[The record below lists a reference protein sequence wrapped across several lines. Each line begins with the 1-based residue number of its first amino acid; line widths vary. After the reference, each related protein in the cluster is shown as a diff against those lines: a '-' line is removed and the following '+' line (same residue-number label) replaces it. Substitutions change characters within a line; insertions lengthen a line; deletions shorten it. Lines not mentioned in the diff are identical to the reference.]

1 MRVFS
6 ATLATETNT
15 FAPMP
20 TGLSSFKERG
30 YYKAGQ
36 HPDHMSFFAG
46 PLWAAR
52 LRGKAQGWTLLE
64 GVVAAAQPSGT
75 TTRAAYEALR
85 DELLAD
91 LKAALPVDM
100 VLLGL
105 HGAMVADGYD
115 DCEGDLLQRVRA
127 IVGPKVVVGAEL
139 DPHNHLSAAMV
150 EHADVLVAFKEY
162 PHTDILERALELVDL
177 CQAKAEGRIA
187 PVASVVDTGGLVVM
201 HTSREPARGFV
212 DRMHG
217 AGGPG
222 RHPVHLGQP
231 RFPLGRRAR
240 HGHQGAGLQRCQADP
255 GRRTG
260 QALARQLADELTA
273 LRHALEVPMP
283 GIDEALDQALAFD
296 GGPVVLADGADNPG
310 GGAPGDSTFILQR
323 LLERGISNACI
334 GPLWDPVAARIA
346 FDAGVGASLTLRI
359 GGKIGPLSGAPLD
372 LRVTVKALRP
382 ELMMTG
388 LSNTPT
394 AMGDSALVECNGVE
408 ILLCSLRNQAM
419 GSDLFTNIGVD
430 LAAKKHHRGQVLAA
444 LLRLVL
450 EGGEEGDLRRRA
462 GRGDGGPEDPALQ
475 EDPPAE
481 VADRLISPPSAATGP
496 RPWPPRARPTG
507 RSAPACRRAR
517 AAPRRRARSPGRRRR
532 RPSGSSPPS

>member
-20 TGLSSFKERG
+20 TGLAGFKERG

-52 LRGKAQGWTLLE
+52 LRGKAQGWELVE
-64 GVVAAAQPSGT
+64 GMVAAAQPSGT

-91 LKAALPVDM
+91 LQAALPVDM

-115 DCEGDLLQRVRA
+115 DCEGDLLLRVRA
-127 IVGPKVVVGAEL
+127 IVGPQVVVGAEL
-139 DPHNHLSAAMV
+139 DPHNHLSEAMV
-150 EHADVLVAFKEY
+150 QNADVLIAFKEY

-177 CQAKAEGRIA
+177 CQAKAEGRVQPRA
-187 PVASVVDTGGLVVM
+187 AVADTGGLVVI
-201 HTSREPARGFV
+201 HTSRQPARGFV
-212 DRMHG
+212 DRIQTLEGKDSILSISISHG
-217 AGGPG
+217 
-222 RHPVHLGQP
+222 
-231 RFPLGRRAR
+231 FPWGDVPDMGTKVLVYSDAR
-240 HGHQGAGLQRCQADP
+240 VDADGARGA
-255 GRRTG
+255 
-260 QALARQLADELTA
+260 ALARQLADELTA
-273 LRHALEVPMP
+273 LRHELEVPMP
-283 GIDEALDQALAFD
+283 GIDQALDEALAFD

-323 LLERGISNACI
+323 LLERGIGNACI

-346 FDAGVGASLTLRI
+346 FEAGAGATLNLRI

-372 LRVTVKALRP
+372 LRVTVQAVQP

-388 LSNTPT
+388 LADTPT
-394 AMGDSALVECNGVE
+394 AMGDSAVVRCQGVD

-419 GSDLFTNIGVD
+419 GSDVFTNIGVD
-430 LAAKKHHRGQVLAA
+430 LAAKKIIVVKSSQHFYASFSKLAKK
-444 LLRLVL
+444 VIY
-450 EGGEEGDLRRRA
+450 
-462 GRGDGGPEDPALQ
+462 
-475 EDPPAE
+475 
-481 VADRLISPPSAATGP
+481 V
-496 RPWPPRARPTG
+496 
-507 RSAPACRRAR
+507 
-517 AAPRRRARSPGRRRR
+517 AAPGAVTVDLKTLPYRKIR
-532 RPSGSSPPS
+532 RPKWPID

>member
-20 TGLSSFKERG
+20 TGLSGFKERG
-30 YYKAGQ
+30 YWKAGQ

-52 LRGKAQGWTLLE
+52 LRGKPAGWTLIE
-64 GVVAAAQPSGT
+64 GMVAGAQPSGT

-91 LKAALPVDM
+91 LRAALPVDM

-127 IVGPKVVVGAEL
+127 IVGPKVVVGAEV
-139 DPHNHLSAAMV
+139 DPHNHLSEAMV
-150 EHADVLVAFKEY
+150 QNADLLVAFKEY

-177 CQAKAEGRIA
+177 CQAKAEGRVQPRA
-187 PVASVVDTGGLVVM
+187 AVADTGGLVVM
-201 HTSREPARGFV
+201 HTSRQPARGFV
-212 DRMHG
+212 DRIQALEGQDGILSISISHG
-217 AGGPG
+217 
-222 RHPVHLGQP
+222 
-231 RFPLGRRAR
+231 FPWGDVPDMGTKVLVYSDAR
-240 HGHQGAGLQRCQADP
+240 VDADGTRGA
-255 GRRTG
+255 
-260 QALARQLADELTA
+260 ALARQLADELTA
-273 LRHALEVPMP
+273 LRHALDVPMP
-283 GIDEALDQALAFD
+283 GIDEALDQALAFE

-323 LLERGISNACI
+323 LLERGIGNAVV

-346 FDAGVGASLTLRI
+346 FEAGAGATLNLRI

-372 LRVTVKALRP
+372 LQVTVQAVQP

-388 LSNTPT
+388 LADTPT
-394 AMGDSALVECNGVE
+394 AMGDSAVVRCQGGD
-408 ILLCSLRNQAM
+408 ILLCGLRNQAM
-419 GSDLFTNIGVD
+419 GSDVFTNIGVD
-430 LAAKKHHRGQVLAA
+430 LGAKKIIVVKSSQHFYASFSKLAKN
-444 LLRLVL
+444 VIY
-450 EGGEEGDLRRRA
+450 
-462 GRGDGGPEDPALQ
+462 
-475 EDPPAE
+475 
-481 VADRLISPPSAATGP
+481 V
-496 RPWPPRARPTG
+496 
-507 RSAPACRRAR
+507 
-517 AAPRRRARSPGRRRR
+517 AAPGAVTVDLKTLPYQKIR
-532 RPSGSSPPS
+532 RPKWPID

>member
-20 TGLSSFKERG
+20 TGLSGFKERG
-30 YYKAGQ
+30 YWKAGQ

-52 LRGKAQGWTLLE
+52 LRGKPAGWTLIE
-64 GVVAAAQPSGT
+64 GMVAGAQPSGT

-91 LKAALPVDM
+91 LRAALPVDM

-139 DPHNHLSAAMV
+139 DPHNHLSEAMV
-150 EHADVLVAFKEY
+150 QNADLLVAFKEY

-177 CQAKAEGRIA
+177 CQAKAEGRVQPLA
-187 PVASVVDTGGLVVM
+187 AVADTGGLVVM
-201 HTSREPARGFV
+201 HTSRQPARGFV
-212 DRMHG
+212 DRIQALEGQDGILSISISHG
-217 AGGPG
+217 
-222 RHPVHLGQP
+222 
-231 RFPLGRRAR
+231 FPWGDVADMGTKVLVYSDAR
-240 HGHQGAGLQRCQADP
+240 VDADGTRGA
-255 GRRTG
+255 
-260 QALARQLADELTA
+260 ALARQLADELTA
-273 LRHALEVPMP
+273 LRHALDVPMP
-283 GIDEALDQALAFD
+283 GIDEALDQALAFE

-323 LLERGISNACI
+323 LLERGITNAVV

-346 FDAGVGASLTLRI
+346 FEAGAGATLNLRI

-372 LRVTVKALRP
+372 LRVTVQAVQP

-388 LSNTPT
+388 LADTPT
-394 AMGDSALVECNGVE
+394 AMGDSAVVRCQGVD

-419 GSDLFTNIGVD
+419 GSDVFTNIGVD
-430 LAAKKHHRGQVLAA
+430 LGAKKIIVVKSSQHFYASFSKLAKN
-444 LLRLVL
+444 VIY
-450 EGGEEGDLRRRA
+450 
-462 GRGDGGPEDPALQ
+462 
-475 EDPPAE
+475 
-481 VADRLISPPSAATGP
+481 V
-496 RPWPPRARPTG
+496 
-507 RSAPACRRAR
+507 
-517 AAPRRRARSPGRRRR
+517 AAPGAVTVDLKTLPYQKIR
-532 RPSGSSPPS
+532 RPKWPID

>member
-20 TGLSSFKERG
+20 TGLAGFKERG

-52 LRGKAQGWTLLE
+52 QRGKAQGWTLIE
-64 GVVAAAQPSGT
+64 GMVAGAQPSGT

-127 IVGPKVVVGAEL
+127 IVGPQVVVGAEL
-139 DPHNHLSAAMV
+139 DPHNHLSEAMV
-150 EHADVLVAFKEY
+150 QYADVLVAFKEY

-177 CQAKAEGRIA
+177 CQAKAEGRVQPRA
-187 PVASVVDTGGLVVM
+187 AVADTGGLVVM
-201 HTSREPARGFV
+201 HTSRQPARGFV
-212 DRMHG
+212 DRIQAMEGKDGILSISISHG
-217 AGGPG
+217 
-222 RHPVHLGQP
+222 
-231 RFPLGRRAR
+231 FPWGDVPDMGTKVLVYSDAR
-240 HGHQGAGLQRCQADP
+240 VDADGTRGA
-255 GRRTG
+255 
-260 QALARQLADELTA
+260 ALARKLADELTA
-273 LRHALEVPMP
+273 LRHDLEVPMP
-283 GIDEALDQALAFD
+283 GIDQALDEALAFD

-323 LLERGISNACI
+323 LLERGITNAVV

-346 FDAGVGASLTLRI
+346 FEAGAGATLNLRI

-372 LRVTVKALRP
+372 LRVTVQAVQP

-388 LSNTPT
+388 LADTPT
-394 AMGDSALVECNGVE
+394 AMGDSAVVRCQGVD

-419 GSDLFTNIGVD
+419 GSDVFTNIGVD
-430 LAAKKHHRGQVLAA
+430 LAAKKIIVVKSSQHFYASFSKLAQK
-444 LLRLVL
+444 VIY
-450 EGGEEGDLRRRA
+450 
-462 GRGDGGPEDPALQ
+462 
-475 EDPPAE
+475 
-481 VADRLISPPSAATGP
+481 V
-496 RPWPPRARPTG
+496 
-507 RSAPACRRAR
+507 
-517 AAPRRRARSPGRRRR
+517 AAPGAVTVDLKTLPYQKIR
-532 RPSGSSPPS
+532 RPKWPID

>member
-30 YYKAGQ
+30 YFKAGG

-52 LRGKAQGWTLLE
+52 QRGKPLGWTLLE
-64 GVVAAAQPSGT
+64 GMVAAAQPGGT
-75 TTRAAYEALR
+75 TTRAAYESLR

-91 LKAALPVDM
+91 LRAALPLDM

-162 PHTDILERALELVDL
+162 PHTDIQERALELVDL
-177 CQAKAEGRIA
+177 CQAQAEGRVR
-187 PVASVVDTGGLVVM
+187 PVASVADTGGLVVM

-212 DRMHG
+212 DRLMALEGHDGILSISVSHG
-217 AGGPG
+217 
-222 RHPVHLGQP
+222 
-231 RFPLGRRAR
+231 FPWGDVPDMGTKVLVYSDGDAEC
-240 HGHQGAGLQRCQADP
+240 GD
-255 GRRTG
+255 
-260 QALARQLADELTA
+260 ALARRLADELTA
-273 LRHALEVPMP
+273 LRHALDVPMP
-283 GIDEALDQALAFD
+283 GVDAALDEALAFD

-310 GGAPGDSTFILQR
+310 GGAPGDSTFILKR
-323 LLERGISNACI
+323 LLERGIGNACL
-334 GPLWDPVAARIA
+334 GPLWDPIAARIA
-346 FDAGVGASLTLRI
+346 FDAGVGARLSLRI
-359 GGKIGPLSGAPLD
+359 GGKIGPLSGEPLD
-372 LRVTVKALRP
+372 LAVEVLALQP
-382 ELMMTG
+382 DMFMTG

-394 AMGDSALVECNGVE
+394 ALGDCALVEAAGVQ
-408 ILLCSLRNQAM
+408 IVLISIRNQAM
-419 GSDLFTNIGVD
+419 GTDLFTNLGVD
-430 LAAKKHHRGQVLAA
+430 LAAMKIIVVKSSQHFYASFSPVAKQVIY
-444 LLRLVL
+444 V
-450 EGGEEGDLRRRA
+450 
-462 GRGDGGPEDPALQ
+462 
-475 EDPPAE
+475 
-481 VADRLISPPSAATGP
+481 
-496 RPWPPRARPTG
+496 
-507 RSAPACRRAR
+507 
-517 AAPRRRARSPGRRRR
+517 AAPGAVTVDLKTLPYQKIR
-532 RPSGSSPPS
+532 RPKWPID

>member
-20 TGLSSFKERG
+20 TGLAGFKERG

-52 LRGKAQGWTLLE
+52 QRGKAQGWTLIE
-64 GVVAAAQPSGT
+64 GMVAGAQPSGT

-91 LKAALPVDM
+91 LQAALPVDM

-139 DPHNHLSAAMV
+139 DPHNHLSEAMV
-150 EHADVLVAFKEY
+150 QNADLLVAFKEY

-177 CQAKAEGRIA
+177 CQAKVEGRLQPRA
-187 PVASVVDTGGLVVM
+187 AVADTGGLVVM
-201 HTSREPARGFV
+201 HTSRQPARGFV
-212 DRMHG
+212 DRIQALEGKDGILSISISHG
-217 AGGPG
+217 
-222 RHPVHLGQP
+222 
-231 RFPLGRRAR
+231 FPWGDVPDMGTKVLVYSDAR
-240 HGHQGAGLQRCQADP
+240 VDADGTRGA
-255 GRRTG
+255 
-260 QALARQLADELTA
+260 ALARQLADELTA
-273 LRHALEVPMP
+273 LRHALDVPMP
-283 GIDEALDQALAFD
+283 GIDEALDQALAFE

-323 LLERGISNACI
+323 LLERGIGNAVV

-346 FDAGVGASLTLRI
+346 FEAGAGATLNLRI

-372 LRVTVKALRP
+372 LRVTVQAVQP

-388 LSNTPT
+388 LADTPT
-394 AMGDSALVECNGVE
+394 AMGDSAVVRCQGVD

-419 GSDLFTNIGVD
+419 GSDVFTNIGVD
-430 LAAKKHHRGQVLAA
+430 LGAKKIIVVKSSQHFYASFSKLAKN
-444 LLRLVL
+444 VIY
-450 EGGEEGDLRRRA
+450 
-462 GRGDGGPEDPALQ
+462 
-475 EDPPAE
+475 
-481 VADRLISPPSAATGP
+481 V
-496 RPWPPRARPTG
+496 
-507 RSAPACRRAR
+507 
-517 AAPRRRARSPGRRRR
+517 AAPGAVTVDLKTLPYQKIR
-532 RPSGSSPPS
+532 RPKWPID

>member
-20 TGLSSFKERG
+20 TGMAAFRERG
-30 YYKAGQ
+30 YWKAGE

-52 LRGKAQGWTLLE
+52 LRGKPAGWTLIE
-64 GVVAAAQPSGT
+64 GMVAGAQPSGT

-91 LKAALPVDM
+91 LRAALPVDM

-139 DPHNHLSAAMV
+139 DPHNHLSEAMV
-150 EHADVLVAFKEY
+150 QNADLLVAFKEY

-177 CQAKAEGRIA
+177 CQAQAEGRVQPLA
-187 PVASVVDTGGLVVM
+187 AVADTGGLVIM
-201 HTSREPARGFV
+201 HTSRQPARGFV
-212 DRMHG
+212 DRIQALEGQDGILSISISHG
-217 AGGPG
+217 
-222 RHPVHLGQP
+222 
-231 RFPLGRRAR
+231 FPWGDVADMGTKVLVYSDAR
-240 HGHQGAGLQRCQADP
+240 VDANGTRGA
-255 GRRTG
+255 
-260 QALARQLADELTA
+260 ALARQLADELTA
-273 LRHALEVPMP
+273 LRHALDVPMP
-283 GIDEALDQALAFD
+283 GIDEALDQALAFE

-323 LLERGISNACI
+323 LLERGIGNACV

-346 FDAGVGASLTLRI
+346 FEAGAGATLNLRI

-372 LRVTVKALRP
+372 LRVTVQAVQP

-388 LSNTPT
+388 LADTPT
-394 AMGDSALVECNGVE
+394 AMGDSAVVRCQGVD

-419 GSDLFTNIGVD
+419 GSDVFTNIGVD
-430 LAAKKHHRGQVLAA
+430 LGAKKIIVVKSSQHFYASFSKLAKK
-444 LLRLVL
+444 VIY
-450 EGGEEGDLRRRA
+450 
-462 GRGDGGPEDPALQ
+462 
-475 EDPPAE
+475 
-481 VADRLISPPSAATGP
+481 V
-496 RPWPPRARPTG
+496 
-507 RSAPACRRAR
+507 
-517 AAPRRRARSPGRRRR
+517 AAPGAVTVDLKTLPYQKIR
-532 RPSGSSPPS
+532 RPKWPID